1 MDYDPMF
8 GDPDPYEM
16 LLEMRELLLSLT
28 ANHNSLVE
36 DYKRT
41 INRLGELEKD
51 CTRLK
56 FAIEDLHYKMEK
68 IK

>member
-1 MDYDPMF
+1 MF

-28 ANHNSLVE
+28 RNHNELVE

-41 INRLGELEKD
+41 INRLHQVEQQNTK
-51 CTRLK
+51 LK
-56 FAIEDLHYKMEK
+56 YAIADLHYKLEK